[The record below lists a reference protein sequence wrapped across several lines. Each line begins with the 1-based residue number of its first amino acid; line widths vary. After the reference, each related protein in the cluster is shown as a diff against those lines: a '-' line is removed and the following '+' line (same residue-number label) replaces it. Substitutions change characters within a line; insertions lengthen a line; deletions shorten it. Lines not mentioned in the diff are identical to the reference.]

1 MEDQSQALSVP
12 SVHISGS
19 KLFQVQEVRQV
30 LPELV
35 AGESEKGREFK
46 VIVLRKPMSLEVPRS
61 YKMVVAELL

>member
-1 MEDQSQALSVP
+1 M
-12 SVHISGS
+12 
-19 KLFQVQEVRQV
+19 

-35 AGESEKGREFK
+35 AGESEEGREFK